1 MKIPCWLV
9 ILVSLLV
16 VGSGVAAEEVA
27 GLPVHIQKLSPTT
40 VRVWTGDYVSS
51 TATVAIATEKGI
63 VVIDTLGNPKVDA
76 ELRKVIARELGRGDF
91 KVLINTHEHGDH
103 TGGNAVYAD
112 CPIVGHELVAA
123 GMAAQGGDRERLLA
137 WHDRRV
143 GELKAELEK
152 EPAGSPK
159 AARLKEE
166 LVLDRVGR
174 EALMSDA
181 KKVPPTKTF
190 SDRLT
195 LHMGDTTFE
204 LYYIGGMHSASDIAV
219 LVPEHGLL
227 LTGDTMSDRWL
238 TETPGC
244 LASFAARPGVRHDF
258 PLWLDNWS
266 RLLARK
272 DQIKR
277 LVPGHWN
284 GELSI
289 QGAEARVSYVRT
301 LWDGINED
309 VAAGKAME
317 EVIAGYGLE
326 KRFPE
331 LAKSPGFAE
340 WTSSMTVRELWSV
353 ITKQESA
360 AGKLYELIAQGAG
373 EEAVRQVVAERGAKQ
388 PKYYFLEAELNAQG
402 YRFLQE
408 DKVKEATAL
417 FRVNVELF
425 PASWNVYDSLG
436 EALLKAGDVAGA
448 TGMYE
453 KSVELNPNNQNGK
466 DALARLRTP
475 QPATT

>member
-1 MKIPCWLV
+1 MKRTSWLV
-9 ILVSLLV
+9 VACAALLV
-16 VGSGVAAEEVA
+16 AAGAAAEDVA
-27 GLPVHIQKLSPTT
+27 GLPLHVQKLDPTA
-40 VRVWTGDYVSS
+40 VRVWIGDHISS
-51 TATVAIATEKGI
+51 TATVAIATGKGI
-63 VVIDTLGNPKVDA
+63 VVVDTLGNPRIDA
-76 ELRKVIARELGRGDF
+76 QLRKVIARELGRSDF
-91 KVLINTHEHGDH
+91 AMLIITHEHGDH

-123 GMAAQGGDRERLLA
+123 GMAAQGGDREEVLA

-143 GELKAELEK
+143 GEIKAELAK

-159 AARLKEE
+159 AARMKEE
-166 LVLDRVGR
+166 LALDRVGR
-174 EALMSDA
+174 EALTSDA

-190 SDRLT
+190 ADRLT
-195 LHMGDTTFE
+195 LDMGDTTFE
-204 LYYIGGMHSASDIAV
+204 LTYIGGMHSASDIAV

-227 LTGDTMSDRWL
+227 LTGDTMADRWL
-238 TETPGC
+238 TDTPGC
-244 LASFAARPGVRHDF
+244 LASFMARGGVQHDF
-258 PLWLDNWS
+258 PLWLDNWG

-301 LWDGINED
+301 LWDGISEA
-309 VAAGKAME
+309 VAAGKSMD
-317 EVIAGYGLE
+317 EVMVAYRLE
-326 KRFPE
+326 TRFPE
-331 LAKSPGFAE
+331 LAKSPGFSE
-340 WTSSMTVRELWSV
+340 RNNFMTVSELWSV

-373 EEAVRQVVAERGAKQ
+373 EEAIRQVVAERGAKQ
-388 PKYYFLEAELNAQG
+388 PKYYFLEVELNAQA

-408 DKVKEATAL
+408 EKVKEATAL

-436 EALLKAGDVAGA
+436 EALLKAGDVPGA
-448 TGMYE
+448 VGMYE

-466 DALARLRTP
+466 DALARIRTAP
-475 QPATT
+475 HATT

>member
-1 MKIPCWLV
+1 MAGAA
-9 ILVSLLV
+9 LLV
-16 VGSGVAAEEVA
+16 TVGAAAEDVA
-27 GLPVHIQKLSPTT
+27 GLPLHVQKLDSTA
-40 VRVWTGDYVSS
+40 VRVWIGDHISS
-51 TATVAIATEKGI
+51 TATVAIATSKGI
-63 VVIDTLGNPKVDA
+63 VVVDTLGFPSVDA
-76 ELRKVIARELGRGDF
+76 QLRKVIARELGRNDF
-91 KVLINTHEHGDH
+91 AMLINTHEHGDH

-123 GMAAQGGDRERLLA
+123 GMAAQGGDRQRLLA

-143 GELKAELEK
+143 GELKAELDK
-152 EPAGSPK
+152 EPADSPK

-166 LVLDRVGR
+166 LIRDRLGR

-195 LHMGDTTFE
+195 LDMGDTTFE

-219 LVPEHGLL
+219 FVPEHGLL

-238 TETPGC
+238 TDTPGC

-272 DQIKR
+272 DQIR
-277 LVPGHWN
+277 LILPGHWN

-289 QGAEARVSYVRT
+289 AGVEARVNYVRT
-301 LWDGINED
+301 LWDGMNAA
-309 VAAGKAME
+309 VAAGKGMDETVAAYRFE
-317 EVIAGYGLE
+317 T
-326 KRFPE
+326 RFPE
-331 LAKSPGFAE
+331 LVDSPGFNARNHNS
-340 WTSSMTVRELWSV
+340 TITELWRVVS
-353 ITKQESA
+353 KQESA
-360 AGKLYELIAQGAG
+360 AGKLFELIAQGAG

-388 PKYYFLEAELNAQG
+388 PKYFFLEAEINAQG

-466 DALARLRTP
+466 DALTRLRTP

>member
-1 MKIPCWLV
+1 MAGAA
-9 ILVSLLV
+9 LLV
-16 VGSGVAAEEVA
+16 TVGAAAEDVA
-27 GLPVHIQKLSPTT
+27 GLPLHVQKLDSTA
-40 VRVWTGDYVSS
+40 VRVWIGDHISS
-51 TATVAIATEKGI
+51 TATVAIATSKGI
-63 VVIDTLGNPKVDA
+63 VVVDTLGFPSVDA
-76 ELRKVIARELGRGDF
+76 QLRKVIARELGRNDF
-91 KVLINTHEHGDH
+91 AMLINTHEHGDH

-123 GMAAQGGDRERLLA
+123 GMAAQGGDRQRLLA

-143 GELKAELEK
+143 GELKAELDK
-152 EPAGSPK
+152 EPADSPK

-166 LVLDRVGR
+166 LIRDRLGR

-195 LHMGDTTFE
+195 LDMGDTTFE
-204 LYYIGGMHSASDIAV
+204 LTYIGGMHSASDIAV
-219 LVPEHGLL
+219 FVPEHGLL

-238 TETPGC
+238 TDTPGC

-272 DQIKR
+272 DQIR
-277 LVPGHWN
+277 LILPGHWN

-289 QGAEARVSYVRT
+289 AGVEARVNYVRT
-301 LWDGINED
+301 LWDGMNAA
-309 VAAGKAME
+309 VAAGKGMDETVAAYRFE
-317 EVIAGYGLE
+317 T
-326 KRFPE
+326 RFPE
-331 LAKSPGFAE
+331 LVDSPGFNARNHNS
-340 WTSSMTVRELWSV
+340 TITELWRVVS
-353 ITKQESA
+353 KQESA
-360 AGKLYELIAQGAG
+360 AGKLFELIAQGAG

-388 PKYYFLEAELNAQG
+388 PKYFFLEAEINAQG

-466 DALARLRTP
+466 DALTRLRTP